1 MPQARLNHP
10 HICVL
15 HDVGSDNGA
24 HFLVMEHLDGETLAA
39 RLQHGALRTDQALR
53 YGAQIANALDK
64 AHRQGIIHRDLKPG
78 NIMIE
83 KSGNLKLLDFGL
95 AKAFA
100 PHTSD
105 TTLSVVDSAP
115 SVVNTVSDMSL
126 RSERCC
132 MKC

>member
-1 MPQARLNHP
+1 
-10 HICVL
+10 
-15 HDVGSDNGA
+15 
-24 HFLVMEHLDGETLAA
+24 
-39 RLQHGALRTDQALR
+39 LR